1 MEELKRM
8 EALIRTRED
17 FVDFLS
23 IQRRRRQLADYD
35 ARIVALQRA
44 KRNLEET
51 PLYRMKRDEYRDI
64 PRFCKENDW
73 GREDVASIL
82 ERFLSKHP
90 NPPKRRPQMSGIAL
104 GISKL
109 GDALSIA

>member
-1 MEELKRM
+1 MKRM

-23 IQRRRRQLADYD
+23 IQRRRRQLAEYD
-35 ARIVALQRA
+35 ARILSLQRA

-64 PRFCKENDW
+64 ATLCKENHW
-73 GREDVASIL
+73 GREEVASIV